1 MKPLV
6 ILFIVKILARIN
18 IFKNITLTGKRNTI
32 FTGKEVSSI
41 PIIFQWTFW
50 IMFNFPSKNVKNIF
64 EKNNIIFAGK
74 YRNCYNHHYYIER
87 AFSAKDNPVGNYM
100 LKVNNRNTSTRC
112 ETCSKLTVKT
122 PERRHWQSSVSFV
135 NFEQVNTYWGES
147 IT

>member
-1 MKPLV
+1 MRYWFSIEIKLLV

-74 YRNCYNHHYYIER
+74 YRNCYNHHYYIFCLFYYPFKR
-87 AFSAKDNPVGNYM
+87 QFHKMAKHTQTIRRQIADELFECVWPFCGIGA
-100 LKVNNRNTSTRC
+100 
-112 ETCSKLTVKT
+112 VK
-122 PERRHWQSSVSFV
+122 
-135 NFEQVNTYWGES
+135 
-147 IT
+147 